1 MGGRYNRAMVHHSR
15 RIPADLSLNRLAE
28 ARNRIG
34 EVAFDL
40 TVSNPTT
47 CGLPCPPGLLA
58 GLSDPRGVAYE
69 PDPRGPIVARE
80 AVAAEYERWG
90 AAPDPRQVVLTA
102 STSEAYTF
110 LFRLFCDPGD
120 AVLVPSPSYPLFEH
134 LARLDGIDAPTYAL
148 DADAGWRIDF
158 PTLEGSPPQV
168 RAVAV
173 VHPNNPTGSFVH
185 PDDRERLVA
194 LCRER
199 DWALIADEVFLPYP
213 LDGGPGDRATFAA
226 VDDCLCCT
234 LGGLSKSLGLP
245 QLKLAWIA
253 VTGPE
258 ELVAPTLDALDYVT
272 DAYLSVSSP
281 VALAAPQLLADG
293 VPLREAIR
301 NRCLSNLETLRK
313 LVAEHP
319 AVSLAPVGGG
329 WSAVLQVPSVI
340 EQEELC
346 LRLLERGVA
355 INPGYLFG
363 FPGDGWFSISL
374 LPPVDQFADGI
385 RLLLDFLAEGL
396 MLHSG
401 SDDE

>member
-1 MGGRYNRAMVHHSR
+1 MVHLSR
-15 RIPADLSLNRLAE
+15 RVPEDLSFNRLAE
-28 ARNRIG
+28 ARTRIG
-34 EVAFDL
+34 EIPFDL
-40 TVSNPTT
+40 TVSNPTA
-47 CGLPCPPGLLA
+47 CGLPYPPDL
-58 GLSDPRGVAYE
+58 LSDLALPRGLVYE
-69 PDPRGPIVARE
+69 PDPRGPIAARN
-80 AVAAEYERWG
+80 AVAAEFERWG
-90 AAPDPRQVVLTA
+90 ATPNPQRVVLTS
-102 STSEAYTF
+102 STSEAYGF

-134 LARLDGIDAPTYAL
+134 LAALDGIKAQPYAL
-148 DADAGWRIDF
+148 DADAGWRVNF
-158 PTLEGSPPQV
+158 PDLEDNPAQV
-168 RAVAV
+168 RAVVV
-173 VHPNNPTGSFVH
+173 VHPNNPTGSFLH

-213 LDGGPGDRATFAA
+213 LDGGPGEEKTFAA
-226 VDDCLCCT
+226 VEECLCCT

-245 QLKLAWIA
+245 QLKLAWIM

-272 DAYLSVSSP
+272 DAYLSVSFP

-313 LVAEHP
+313 MVAEHP
-319 AVSLAPVGGG
+319 AVFLAPVGGG
-329 WSAVLQVPSVI
+329 WSAVLRVPSVI

-401 SDDE
+401 SDGE